1 MSIASSNIS
10 FGASSLAPG
19 KRRWWRTALAAVVS
33 LAVVVPAGAG
43 GRVADAAVTAPPVP
57 LILDTDILDDVDDV
71 GAIALAHALQD
82 KGEAN
87 ILGVV
92 VDTNHLKS
100 AYCVDAL
107 NTYFGNP
114 NIPVGIKYPS
124 SSANTNRYPD
134 NCAGFPQDLSSTTV
148 QEGWKLYR
156 QLLANPNYDDVVI
169 VSLGFMNQLS
179 ALLNS
184 GPDTISPLTGA
195 QLVAQKVKELVVMGG
210 TYPNGADYFNFY
222 YDKTSA
228 KNVIDNWPGRIVF
241 SGEGANVG
249 TGWQLD
255 HSPDTSPV
263 KKAFRD
269 FLGCDASPSCT
280 RPSWDEVAVYA
291 AVRKNDGLFAEIGPG
306 TVTYNPSDNSTVYTS
321 TPNKNHY
328 YLDQLVT
335 NAIAANAMEPLVSY
349 VPFDQA
355 TAFVKGI
362 NINGAAVTI
371 DGNAW
376 LSHTAA
382 QAAGFSVGTGVT
394 LTSNSVAAHPAVD
407 ASTSSM
413 LTAGLRKSST
423 ANLSQTIPNGAYY
436 VSFWVKEELGA
447 GSYAY
452 NIVLE
457 NTTVGEVTSA
467 QNGGWNRYGPY
478 PVSVIDGVLNM
489 DLALNAGQVGLHGIE
504 IRQAPGGTGSL
515 SREYWSGIAGTS
527 IASIPLNSPPSGT
540 SSLSKFEGPV
550 NWSDNYGTRIRG
562 YITPPATGTYTFS
575 LAGDDDSELWLS
587 TNDNPAN
594 KSKIAYFTGYT
605 ALRQWTKFPTQTS
618 APVSLT
624 AGQRYYVEVLHKE
637 GVGWDNLS
645 VGWTG
650 PGIPTTTVI
659 AGPYLSPYTLTSSGG
674 GFVKGININGGAV
687 TIEGNAWLSYSA
699 ALSSGLTVSTVN
711 TATNTRTPS
720 PATDAD
726 TTSMLRTEI
735 WRTGNATLNQTLAN
749 GNYAV
754 YLWVME
760 DYQANFRSFD
770 VKLEGTTKGQ
780 IATGAVGS
788 WAKYGP
794 YNVSVTDGSLTL
806 DLVRITGDIL
816 LQGLAIYQQ

>member
-1 MSIASSNIS
+1 MNMANRLS
-10 FGASSLAPG
+10 FLP
-19 KRRWWRTALAAVVS
+19 RRWTRAALAAAV
-33 LAVVVPAGAG
+33 LASF
-43 GRVADAAVTAPPVP
+43 VAPFDADRPVAEASVAAPPVS

-82 KGEAN
+82 KGEAD

-114 NIPVGIKYPS
+114 NIPVGIKYPA
-124 SSANTNRYPD
+124 SASNTNRYPD
-134 NCAGFPQDLSSTTV
+134 NCSAFPQNLSSTTV

-156 QLLANPNYDDVVI
+156 QLLADPNHDDVVI

-179 ALLNS
+179 ALLDS
-184 GPDTISPLTGA
+184 APDAISPLTGQ

-222 YDKTSA
+222 FDKASA

-241 SGEGANVG
+241 SGEGASVG

-255 HSPDTSPV
+255 HSPDASPV

-291 AVRKNDGLFAEIGPG
+291 AVRKNDGVFAEIGPG
-306 TVTYNPSDNSTVYTS
+306 TVTYTPSNDSTVYSS

-335 NAIAANAMEPLVSY
+335 DAVAGRAMESLVSY
-349 VPFDQA
+349 VPYEAA
-355 TAFVKGI
+355 TFVKGI
-362 NINGAAVTI
+362 NVNGAAATI

-376 LSHTAA
+376 LSHSAA
-382 QAAGFSVGTGVT
+382 QAAGFSVGSGVT
-394 LTSNSVAAHPAVD
+394 LTSNAASPQPAVD
-407 ASTSSM
+407 ASTASL
-413 LTAGLRKSST
+413 LTTGLRKAGT
-423 ANLSQTIPNGAYY
+423 VNLSQTIANGAYY
-436 VSFWVKEELGA
+436 VSFWVKEDLGA

-452 NIVLE
+452 DIRLE
-457 NTTVGEVTSA
+457 NATVGEVASA
-467 QNGGWNRYGPY
+467 QSGGWNRYGPY

-489 DLALNAGQVGLHGIE
+489 DLTLNAGQVGLHGIE
-504 IRQAPGGTGSL
+504 IRQAAGGTGSL
-515 SREYWSGIAGTS
+515 SREYWTGISGTS
-527 IASIPLNSPPSGT
+527 IASIPLNAPPAGT

-550 NWSDNYGTRIRG
+550 DWSDNYGTRIRG

-618 APVSLT
+618 APVALT
-624 AGQRYYVEVLHKE
+624 AGQRYYVEALHKE

-645 VGWTG
+645 VGWSG

-659 AGPYLSPYTLTSSGG
+659 AGPYLSPYTQTTGG
-674 GFVKGININGGAV
+674 GSGSFVKGININGGAV
-687 TIEGNAWLSYSA
+687 TIEGNAWLSYSSA
-699 ALSSGLTVSTVN
+699 QASGLTVSAVN
-711 TATNTRTPS
+711 AATNTRTPS
-720 PATDAD
+720 PAADAD
-726 TTSMLRTEI
+726 TTSMLRSEI
-735 WRTGNATLNQTLAN
+735 WRTGNATLNQTIAN

-760 DYQANFRSFD
+760 DYQSGFRSFD
-770 VKLEGTTKGQ
+770 VKLEGTTKGT

-794 YNVSVTDGSLTL
+794 YNVTVADGALTL
-806 DLVRITGDIL
+806 DLVRITGDVL